1 MAAVDQADGPLGGIR
16 VVDLTRV
23 LAGPLCTRQLADL
36 GAEVV
41 RVGDPHGTDVMTG
54 ASAAN
59 VARNKRSVL
68 VDLRKPQGRAVFLR
82 LCRDADVVVENYRP
96 AVKYRL
102 GVGPDSVWSVN
113 PRVVY
118 ASISGFGQDGPYAD
132 RPGVDLVA
140 QAMSGL
146 MAITGAPGSGP
157 WPAGTALSDIAA
169 GSFLTQGIIA
179 ALYVRERTGLGQHV
193 HTSVFEA
200 AVSFMDPYITRYLI
214 DGDLP
219 AQSGGNPTGMPMCT
233 FRTVDGWV
241 VLAAQFD
248 WPGFVAAVDDPGLRP
263 DDARFADA
271 HSRALY
277 REELR
282 AILSQVLARQTTTY
296 WVQRLVTRGIPACG
310 VDTVAE
316 LVENP
321 QARHLRMIQ
330 QLPDGAGGDG
340 AFWAVRHPVTL
351 NQTPAS
357 LRSRPAEPGQHTDD
371 VLGACGYSAAELA
384 ALRASGAIA

>member
-1 MAAVDQADGPLGGIR
+1 VADVDYAVGPLDGVR

-36 GAEVV
+36 GAEVI
-41 RVGDPHGTDVMTG
+41 RIGDPHGTDVMTG

-68 VDLRKPQGRAVFLR
+68 IDLRQPRGRAVFLR
-82 LCRDADVVVENYRP
+82 LCEDADVVVENYRP
-96 AVKYRL
+96 GVKYRL
-102 GVGPDSVWSVN
+102 GVGPDAVWSVN

-169 GSFLTQGIIA
+169 GSFLTQGILA
-179 ALYVRERTGLGQHV
+179 ALYARERTGRGQYV

-214 DGDLP
+214 DGDVP
-219 AQSGGNPTGMPMCT
+219 AQSGGNPTGMPMGT
-233 FRTVDGWV
+233 FRTADGWV

-248 WPGFVAAVDDPGLRP
+248 WPGFVAAVDAPGLRP
-263 DDARFADA
+263 GDARFADA
-271 HSRALY
+271 RSRARY
-277 REELR
+277 RDELH
-282 AILSQVLARQTTTY
+282 AILAQVLRTETTSH
-296 WVQRLVTRGIPACG
+296 WVERLVARGIPACG

-316 LVENP
+316 LVDNP

-330 QLPDGAGGDG
+330 RLPDGGDG

-351 NQTPAS
+351 EQTPTS
-357 LRSRPAEPGQHTDD
+357 LRTSPAEPGQHTDE
-371 VLGACGYSAAELA
+371 VLRACGFSAADLA
-384 ALRASGAIA
+384 ALRASGTVA

>member
-1 MAAVDQADGPLGGIR
+1 LADVDDAVGPLDRIR

-36 GAEVV
+36 GAEVI

-68 VDLRKPQGRAVFLR
+68 IDLRRPRGRAVFLR
-82 LCRDADVVVENYRP
+82 LCEDADVVVENYRP
-96 AVKYRL
+96 GVKYRL

-169 GSFLTQGIIA
+169 GSFLTQGILA
-179 ALYVRERTGLGQHV
+179 ALYARERTGRGQHV

-214 DGDLP
+214 DGDVP
-219 AQSGGNPTGMPMCT
+219 VQSGGNPTGMPMGT
-233 FRTVDGWV
+233 FRTADGWI

-248 WPGFVAAVDDPGLRP
+248 WPGFVAAVDDPRLRP

-271 HSRALY
+271 RVRARY
-277 REELR
+277 WDELR
-282 AILSQVLARQTTTY
+282 AILAQVLVREATSH
-296 WVQRLVTRGIPACG
+296 WVERLAARGIPACG

-316 LVENP
+316 LVDNP

-330 QLPDGAGGDG
+330 QLPDGDG

-351 NQTPAS
+351 EQTPTS
-357 LRSRPAEPGQHTDD
+357 LRSSPAELGQHTDE
-371 VLGACGYSAAELA
+371 VLLACGFSAADLA
-384 ALRASGAIA
+384 ALRASGTVA